1 VIAVGTCMVAG
12 VEGSDRHV
20 CMRGLY
26 AGRREQVRL
35 LGRLIRYEGS
45 DEQGEA
51 NTAQPAE
58 EGSCSSGDPCL
69 FLGGLA
75 SSLSSCARGKE
86 GRNGKR
92 PFCIGIPNPFRLF
105 Y

>member
-1 VIAVGTCMVAG
+1 MIAVGTCIVAG

-51 NTAQPAE
+51 NTAQPE

-69 FLGGLA
+69 FLGGLHL
-75 SSLSSCARGKE
+75 SLFLRLVKEGGKE
-86 GRNGKR
+86 SGFLYWNS
-92 PFCIGIPNPFRLF
+92 
-105 Y
+105 